1 MAGKSTPFYTRS
13 CLLIGDSN
21 GPVSSVRDKMA
32 ATNELFNVE
41 QFDDAVVDQMMAR
54 LANLPESA
62 HDDAIEQFLFEYYYG
77 NKTPPGADSSGN
89 ISQQRLE

>member
-1 MAGKSTPFYTRS
+1 
-13 CLLIGDSN
+13 
-21 GPVSSVRDKMA
+21 MA

-77 NKTPPGADSSGN
+77 NKTPPGVDSSGN